1 MEKFKRDLEVGQRAE
16 EEVAALLESK
26 GWYITY
32 NTSKDLKTLR
42 GWDLKGTKD
51 TESIYIEV
59 KNDLKASTTG
69 NVAIEVRCVEYSLS
83 NIWIYKINNEFWAVN
98 LAWLRTEIATD
109 GRYVTGGDN
118 NNSFMKLVPVD
129 TFKKNAKCLSL

>member
-42 GWDLKGTKD
+42 G
-51 TESIYIEV
+51 
-59 KNDLKASTTG
+59 
-69 NVAIEVRCVEYSLS
+69 
-83 NIWIYKINNEFWAVN
+83 
-98 LAWLRTEIATD
+98 
-109 GRYVTGGDN
+109 
-118 NNSFMKLVPVD
+118 
-129 TFKKNAKCLSL
+129 